1 MQLYNVSFPGSIEN
15 HYQKDSHAWKISH
28 ALHGSTLSSGAANV
42 YCAQHYCLNLLN
54 HHDTCSRV
62 KTVHRWAWGSDHL
75 IIILIGQSCL
85 CAIAYLR
92 FWCLTKLF
100 QEMMRFQKNVN
111 SSSKYKQALL
121 WHTKF
126 FRGMDRY
133 TMHMQYAYMM
143 MVSKDYSDSLVKVFF
158 QLLAA
163 FGCELREHSELTP
176 PCFLWG
182 GGGCAS
188 RQTKILGLCLN

>member
-1 MQLYNVSFPGSIEN
+1 MRFVWINQFLLALPIFILQLYNVSFPGSIEN
-15 HYQKDSHAWKISH
+15 HYQEDSHGMAEKYH
-28 ALHGSTLSSGAANV
+28 ALHGSTRSSGAA
-42 YCAQHYCLNLLN
+42 QCLLCTALLPQLN

-133 TMHMQYAYMM
+133 TMQYAYMM
-143 MVSKDYSDSLVKVFF
+143 VSKNYSDSLVKVF
-158 QLLAA
+158 
-163 FGCELREHSELTP
+163 SVI
-176 PCFLWG
+176 WG
-182 GGGCAS
+182 HEV
-188 RQTKILGLCLN
+188 LC